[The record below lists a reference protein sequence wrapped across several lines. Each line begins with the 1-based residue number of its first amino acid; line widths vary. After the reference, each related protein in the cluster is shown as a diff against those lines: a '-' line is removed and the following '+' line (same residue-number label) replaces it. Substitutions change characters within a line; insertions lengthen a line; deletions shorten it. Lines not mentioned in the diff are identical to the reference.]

1 MDTSLLYVP
10 DHSILKSLDSTS
22 LLSTPIVKNLAKTLL
37 EVVELHV
44 HPVTEKRSQYTFPH
58 IFSKRGTI
66 LTIFA
71 VLVPQ

>member
-37 EVVELHV
+37 EVVELH
-44 HPVTEKRSQYTFPH
+44 PVTEKRSQYTFPH